1 MTLPRVFILMTL
13 VLLALIGYGVW
24 SKKGK
29 ESASTKKK
37 VSSLH
42 SDHSF
47 QGTPIEIDLK
57 NLQPLVQQT
66 AYPVE
71 KAKDIA
77 VQPAQT
83 KPVAS
88 KLANIAVSN
97 EALPEADLITELFK
111 PGSTL
116 PFVETIKYKS
126 RVSWK
131 PGRAAWLIDY
141 AFHYKTSLDFIAR
154 SINGAPNYTIPA
166 IADGIEFNVLKLG
179 NNFHFYLIADLSR
192 HKMWFYYVDPSKE
205 SCMLLKTYKVCFGR
219 ISEDKKSGC
228 LTPTGKYKLGS
239 RVAVFKPKMMG
250 MHKNKRVE
258 LVRVF
263 GTRWIPFEKEI
274 EGCSEPAKGFG
285 IHGTPWEED
294 PTTHVLASTNASIGK
309 YESDGCIRLVQKDI
323 EELYSIIS
331 TRDTFIEI
339 VPDYSLTKLP
349 YQEF

>member
-1 MTLPRVFILMTL
+1 MTLPRVFILVTL
-13 VLLALIGYGVW
+13 VLSTLIGYGVW
-24 SKKGK
+24 SKRGK
-29 ESASTKKK
+29 ESGSNKKETALVHST
-37 VSSLH
+37 SS
-42 SDHSF
+42 F
-47 QGTPIEIDLK
+47 AEAPIEIDLK
-57 NLQPLVQQT
+57 NLQPIAQAAGYTQ
-66 AYPVE
+66 E
-71 KAKDIA
+71 KVKDISNPPTQTQQA
-77 VQPAQT
+77 VP
-83 KPVAS
+83 
-88 KLANIAVSN
+88 KLAKKTIST
-97 EALPEADLITELFK
+97 EDLPEADLITELFK

-154 SINGAPNYTIPA
+154 SINGTPSYTIPS

-179 NNFHFYLIADLSR
+179 SNFHFYLIADLSR
-192 HKMWFYYVDPSKE
+192 HKMWFYYVDPSRE
-205 SCMLLKTYKVCFGR
+205 SCLLLKTYKVCFGR
-219 ISEDKKSGC
+219 VSDAKKSGC

-274 EGCSEPAKGFG
+274 DDCSEPAKGFG

-294 PTTHVLASTNASIGK
+294 PTTHILASTDASIGK

-339 VPDYSLTKLP
+339 VPDYSLSKLP
-349 YQEF
+349 YREF